1 MMFDAQQIAALQE
14 RDFITRAAARLEGAC
29 GQEIV
34 QAMQDPEICEIML
47 NCDGLL
53 FVEVIGSGMQEAGCV
68 DRQAAFTIAKTL
80 ASLTGQVLDPEHPLL
95 GAEIPF
101 NGSRIEIQIPPVV
114 KAPSFTIRKH
124 NALDLPLASLIDAQM
139 LTSSQADL
147 LRQAADSSL
156 VFTIHTRDGSQNIP
170 YSAISYIEARGR
182 KLYLRLDQKE
192 IGFAGTLEKLEQ
204 DLPPNFCR
212 THRGFIVNADKIRQV
227 CLTENLV
234 LLWNGL
240 AVPLSRS
247 YKKNVKEL
255 HHA

>member
-1 MMFDAQQIAALQE
+1 MQRLVLYTPLPEEGRQLVGALRSRLAQ
-14 RDFITRAAARLEGAC
+14 
-29 GQEIV
+29 
-34 QAMQDPEICEIML
+34 
-47 NCDGLL
+47 
-53 FVEVIGSGMQEAGCV
+53 SGNEELSC
-68 DRQAAFTIAKTL
+68 AAFTDADGAAAEIMANGTQLISWDVSTESARQALLPARAACQQSFLLAIADQGT
-80 ASLTGQVLDPEHPLL
+80 SPLL
-95 GAEIPF
+95 FLTPGIRPD
-101 NGSRIEIQIPPVV
+101 SLVLRPVEPGE
-114 KAPSFTIRKH
+114 ARRAATEM
-124 NALDLPLASLIDAQM
+124 A
-139 LTSSQADL
+139 ADL